1 MNQQSMDKNT
11 LEEHEQGLEFVSFQ
25 PESQNQ
31 RREKC
36 EIREKRESSKNFLHS
51 ACPLFIGPGRGSFAK
66 CVSI

>member
-11 LEEHEQGLEFVSFQ
+11 LEEHEQGLEFASFQ

-36 EIREKRESSKNFLHS
+36 EIRERRESSKKFFTQRLP
-51 ACPLFIGPGRGSFAK
+51 AIYRAGEG
-66 CVSI
+66 